1 MLFILKLIIKIMS
14 YKITNDT
21 LSEDDTSALSES
33 VSIETSCESA
43 QNIDG
48 ILKKIGESIQL
59 PYKSVC
65 YNSTVFHVI
74 FFWIKKKI
82 HINLYLVN
90 PLACNK

>member
-1 MLFILKLIIKIMS
+1 MRS
-14 YKITNDT
+14 KITNDT

-48 ILKKIGESIQL
+48 ILKRIGESIQL

-65 YNSTVFHVI
+65 YNITVFQVK
-74 FFWIKKKI
+74 FFLDKKI
-82 HINLYLVN
+82 TNKYIFSKS
-90 PLACNK
+90 LACNK